1 MTENLLWEY
10 QKLVQEIYYEQSL
23 SCLSG
28 LNNEH
33 LLNGKPILVW
43 HNEVTRKSAVKNN
56 GHFNYLKNL
65 DDILFCSDEL
75 LYFTALLFLYRPYIN
90 NPLKEAYYLSD
101 TKIYPNIQNL
111 YGKRYGMFADV
122 ASQKAYNF
130 WDRIGDMIA
139 SFFPEKIDQSRVFF
153 PTALD
158 IIPSEFK
165 SSSNYLWLQNF
176 RETEYKKLNEK
187 RKQVVH
193 YTTSEIEYQYK
204 HLEKGVS
211 NREEM
216 EKIQLEREDIADFYK
231 RHIALTFEGFEKSLL
246 LLEEISNV
254 LFSDIT

>member
-10 QKLVQEIYYEQSL
+10 QKLVKEIYYEQNL

-28 LNNEH
+28 LNNEY
-33 LLNGKPILVW
+33 LLNGRPILVW
-43 HNEVTRKSAVKNN
+43 HNEVTRKFAVKNS

-75 LYFTALLFLYRPYIN
+75 LYFTALLFLYRPFIN

-101 TKIYPNIQNL
+101 TKVYPNIQNL
-111 YGKRYGMFADV
+111 HGKRYGMFADV
-122 ASQKAYNF
+122 ASQTAYNF

-139 SFFPEKIDQSRVFF
+139 SFFPEKIKPERVFF
-153 PTALD
+153 TTTLD
-158 IIPSEFK
+158 IIPSEFRN
-165 SSSNYLWLQNF
+165 SPNFLWLQNF
-176 RETEYKKLNEK
+176 RETDFNELNEK

-211 NREEM
+211 DREEM
-216 EKIQLEREDIADFYK
+216 EKIQLERKGIADFYK
-231 RHIALTFEGFEKSLL
+231 RHIELTFIGFEKSLL
-246 LLEEISNV
+246 LLEEISKE
-254 LFSDIT
+254 LFIA